1 MENNSKN
8 NTDNKKVES
17 SQNNTLKVDIT
28 KLKKIEKGSLYS
40 YETYEMLVDE
50 DGNEYELDGTPV
62 KKFPSINKNDLQKMV
77 ESGELK
83 VVSYFNIAHSDIF
96 DVYSDKD
103 GNLYDMQGNGM
114 K

>member
-1 MENNSKN
+1 MENNIENSTDNKSEKSKN
-8 NTDNKKVES
+8 NTV
-17 SQNNTLKVDIT
+17 KVDIS
-28 KLKKIEKGSLYS
+28 KLKRIEKGSIYS
-40 YETYEMLVDE
+40 YETYDMLIDE

-83 VVSYFNIAHSDIF
+83 IVSYFNIAHSDIF